1 MNIEVED
8 ANDNAPQFLSEPYQ
22 TTISE
27 VCMKQKKKKEQKKD
41 VTNILYKAFSKIL
54 FTLSIL
60 CTQVRVAII
69 TCAYN
74 ITCKCP
80 CIVAMSTSSYLYKLN
95 FVPSSSTQSI
105 ANVQILTEGNFVYSV
120 LAVDMDSGDNGM
132 VRYSLAGRGSDS
144 FVVDPISGDIRVS
157 AIGVDFETIPE
168 NPLMLNVIASD
179 LGM

>member
-1 MNIEVED
+1 M
-8 ANDNAPQFLSEPYQ
+8 
-22 TTISE
+22 
-27 VCMKQKKKKEQKKD
+27 
-41 VTNILYKAFSKIL
+41 
-54 FTLSIL
+54 
-60 CTQVRVAII
+60 
-69 TCAYN
+69 
-74 ITCKCP
+74 
-80 CIVAMSTSSYLYKLN
+80 
-95 FVPSSSTQSI
+95 
-105 ANVQILTEGNFVYSV
+105 YSV